1 MVYVFEKMKV
11 DENEVYTL
19 RETTG
24 KVLFASSDVTKLVD
38 FYKNLGL

>member
-1 MVYVFEKMKV
+1 MKV

-19 RETTG
+19 RETNG
-24 KVLFASSDVTKLVD
+24 KLVFASSDVTKLVD